1 MEYRLI
7 KNFRGIDVGTE
18 STDAD
23 ERSLSYAEN
32 IILRPRGAISRLPP
46 LKKVWGFD
54 QIQNYKTDLGIV
66 NADKSCLL
74 KITQP
79 KGANNIEI
87 TFLLVHDFVNN
98 IPLGIFCAS
107 NSAESQNEISLDDL
121 GQFATTTPL
130 ATIQVLKKGLSEKAR
145 WFFYSFFDSVVMGNG
160 IDENLI
166 YQSARTNQQ
175 LRPIGTSVVPD
186 LPIIE
191 SLGSVAQYA
200 QASLDVTFVTSIFFP
215 PPRILA
221 DTRWDTTTLTHY
233 MILKWTPTDTA
244 DAYEID
250 FADVPDFS
258 TRTTIQL
265 QAETAWQFDELD
277 INTRYYFR
285 IRALYKSGNSTFY
298 SSYTNGSH
306 ATTRYGFTGADQG
319 TPTLTAI
326 QGIRPSEAVIRF
338 SAVGAF
344 RNSLGNN
351 IRVEL
356 VAEGQS
362 LSSIRTGE
370 GISQADPIEYKI
382 SGIGAKTV
390 HDLLT
395 FVQNDPAITGVLAVF
410 LVSGSNTSTA
420 SQLTSKPATFLS
432 GGIGD
437 PIEAQ
442 ETPLQAGGY
451 IGITYFDPGSNNQG
465 MESGIS
471 IALQVNSTGKKLI
484 KPIYKSEV
492 DLQRFSKFRVY
503 YKTSDQAYL
512 LPLNLPANKWI
523 LLGECNNTPNT
534 SFSAFLK
541 PSTASTIIQ
550 NDDTLIRDKLP
561 PCSVFEMCQN
571 RMFASGNKDNTKR
584 IWYSHFNSPDLLL
597 PEAFN
602 TAKQFIDMPSTKEDG
617 AVARVTHLQ
626 VFDKTLQIHTN
637 RGIVM
642 MDGITLN
649 RVNSRSDYGSINP
662 SASTNWKHQVS
673 PYLGADGVLYEI
685 HNQQVL
691 KSNIANE
698 NSWDFVKNYI
708 DTSEIMRSPN
718 KANVYG
724 DFTNQ
729 MVWVWMPCIIEGT
742 KKLAGFLYD
751 YNTKGFSGPITYP
764 GLVSVTKLNN
774 TDPRIIGQTE
784 TGQIVYIDAGELN
797 KDEFSTNFTY
807 SGTPYSNATNNIEF
821 STNLLDFNT
830 PNRNKSFCEVIINT
844 SKGSYAQN
852 VFIEM
857 ETDEGKKTSLNF
869 GIMNKERNKVAFLL
883 SGYSARLNIKA
894 DIPADKP
901 FVIRDIAIGYTMMN
915 ER

>member
-1 MEYRLI
+1 MEYRQI
-7 KNFRGIDVGTE
+7 KSFRGIDVGTE

-23 ERSLSYAEN
+23 EKSLSYAEN

-54 QIQNYKTDLGIV
+54 QIQNYKTALGIV
-66 NADKSCLL
+66 DADKACLL

-79 KGANNIEI
+79 KGSNNIEI
-87 TFLLVHDFVNN
+87 SFLIVHDFLNN
-98 IPLGIFCAS
+98 LPLGIFCAS
-107 NSAESQNEISLDDL
+107 NSADSQSEISLDNL
-121 GQFATTTPL
+121 SQFISTNPL
-130 ATIQVLKKGLSEKAR
+130 ATIQILKKGLSEKAR
-145 WFFYSFFDSVVMGNG
+145 WFFYSFFDSVVLGNG

-166 YQSARTNQQ
+166 YQASRTTQQ

-186 LPIIE
+186 LPFIE
-191 SLGSVAQYA
+191 SLGNVVQNA
-200 QASLDVTFVTSIFFP
+200 QASLNITFVTSVFYP

-221 DTRWDTTTLTHY
+221 DVKWDTTTLSHY

-244 DAYEID
+244 EAYEID
-250 FADVPDFS
+250 FTDDPEYT

-265 QAETAWQFDELD
+265 EAETAWQFDELD

-285 IRALYKSGNSTFY
+285 IRALYKSGNATYY
-298 SSYTNGSH
+298 SPYTTGSH
-306 ATTRYGFTGADQG
+306 ATTRYGFAGTNQG
-319 TPTLTAI
+319 NPTQIAI
-326 QGIRPSEAVIRF
+326 QGIKPSEATARF
-338 SAVGAF
+338 EAIGAF
-344 RNSLGNN
+344 KNSLGNN

-362 LSSIRTGE
+362 ISSVRSGE
-370 GISQADPIEYKI
+370 GISQTDPIDYKVL
-382 SGIGAKTV
+382 GIGAKTIGELV
-390 HDLLT
+390 T
-395 FVQNDPAITGVLAVF
+395 YIQNDPAVAGIFNCYIL
-410 LVSGSNTSTA
+410 SGSATTG
-420 SQLTSKPATFLS
+420 SQLTSKPPTFFS
-432 GGIGD
+432 GGLGD
-437 PIEAQ
+437 PTAATV
-442 ETPLQAGGY
+442 TPLQAGDF
-451 IGITYFDPGSNNQG
+451 IGLTYFDPGSNNQG

-471 IALQVNSTGKKLI
+471 IALAINSTGKKLI

-503 YKTSDQAYL
+503 YKAVDQAKVL
-512 LPLNLPANKWI
+512 SLNLPANKWI
-523 LLGECNNTPNT
+523 LLGECNNAPNT
-534 SFSAFLK
+534 SFSAFLT
-541 PSTASTIIQ
+541 PATASTIIK
-550 NDDTLIRDKLP
+550 NDDTLIVDKLP

-571 RMFASGNKDNTKR
+571 RMFASGNANNTKR
-584 IWYSHFNSPDLLL
+584 IWYSHYNAPDLLL

-626 VFDKTLQIHTN
+626 VFDRTLQIHTN

-642 MDGITLN
+642 MDGATLN

-662 SASTNWKHQVS
+662 SASTNWKHHVS
-673 PYLGADGVLYEI
+673 PYLGSDGVLYEI

-698 NSWDFVKNYI
+698 NSWEFVKNYI
-708 DTSEIMRSPN
+708 DTSEVMRNPN

-729 MVWVWMPCIIEGT
+729 MVWVWMPCIILGV

-797 KDEFSTNFTY
+797 KDEFPANFSY
-807 SGTPYSNATNNIEF
+807 SGTPYSDTANNIEF
-821 STNLLDFNT
+821 ITNLLDFNA

-852 VFIEM
+852 VIIEM

-869 GIMNKERNKVAFLL
+869 GVMNKERNKVAFLL
-883 SGYSARLNIKA
+883 SGYSARLTIKA
-894 DIPADKP
+894 AIPANRP
-901 FVIRDIAIGYTMMN
+901 FVIRDIAIGYKIMN